1 MFTKVKTNNAMAL
14 HRHTQSERSFGS
26 KVADVAQRV
35 GQGVALAKGVYD
47 TGRTI
52 YSAAQAAAPMLSLL
66 I

>member
-1 MFTKVKTNNAMAL
+1 MAMR
-14 HRHTQSERSFGS
+14 RHTQSERSFGS

-35 GQGVALAKGVYD
+35 GQGEALAKGIYD

-52 YSAAQAAAPMLSLL
+52 YTAAQAAAPMLSLL